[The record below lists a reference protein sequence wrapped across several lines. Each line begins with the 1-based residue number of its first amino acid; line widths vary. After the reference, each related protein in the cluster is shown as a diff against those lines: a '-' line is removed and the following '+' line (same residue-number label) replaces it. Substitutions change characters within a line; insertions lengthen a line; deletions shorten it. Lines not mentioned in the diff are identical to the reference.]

1 MNTTISFK
9 TTLQTPS
16 WLKAILAGTPATVVE
31 TIMMYKGTP
40 IMIGQPMDIAS
51 ELSKIMSVS

>member
-31 TIMMYKGTP
+31 TIMYKGTP
-40 IMIGQPMDIAS
+40 IMIGQPMDIAF
-51 ELSKIMSVS
+51 ELSKITGVS